1 MNMDCFRVTKS
12 SKTNLM
18 DTKNLAICWWPTLL
32 RFEFDDLIKFQTIQ
46 PHLEKTVQTM
56 IEQYQFL
63 FCSPEEVLQELIE
76 VLIEWINDEL
86 RRDRIIVQNIGDLC
100 DGQVLQKLMEK
111 LTSETLNAPEVTQ
124 SEDRQREKLRFEF

>member
-1 MNMDCFRVTKS
+1 MYCFRVTKS
-12 SKTNLM
+12 SKKNLM

-32 RFEFDDLIKFQTIQ
+32 QFEFDDLIKFQTIQ
-46 PHLEKTVQTM
+46 PQLEKTVQTM
-56 IEQYQFL
+56 IEQYKFL
-63 FCSPEEVLQELIE
+63 FCSPEEVLEELIE

-86 RRDRIIVQNIGDLC
+86 HQDRIYVQNIGDLC

-124 SEDRQREKLRFEF
+124 SEDRQREKLRF